1 MEILQKTHHLRKYL
15 SCQSTLGKIQLIA
28 YITLNPI
35 FSFLRQFYSEDLANF
50 AGSTI
55 IFFNGALIIQ

>member
-1 MEILQKTHHLRKYL
+1 MRKYL